1 MNYIHTSQKDSIV
14 TLTLYRG
21 KVNALNEPIVEELH
35 GALKN
40 FADDRNIKSV
50 IITGHGK
57 FFTFGF
63 DIPEFLNYSK
73 KDFVQYLT
81 KFTDLYSFIFLYPK
95 PIIAALNGHTI
106 AGGCMMALACDYR
119 IMVPGNARIALNEI
133 EFGSSVF
140 AGCIEMLRFWVGS
153 RNATT
158 ILYSGAMYSAEA
170 AKDLGL
176 IDKVT
181 TEENLIDAARKAALD
196 LGSKPKNAFK
206 GIKSLLRM
214 SIAEEIKRKEE
225 KSVKEFADIWYS
237 DSTWKNLKKIKIY

>member
-1 MNYIHTSQKDSIV
+1 M
-14 TLTLYRG
+14 
-21 KVNALNEPIVEELH
+21 H

-40 FADDRNIKSV
+40 FADDKNIKSV

-73 KDFVQYLT
+73 EDFVRYLK
-81 KFTDLYSFIFLYPK
+81 KFTDLYTYIFLYPK

-119 IMVPGNARIALNEI
+119 IMVSGKAKIALNEI

-140 AGCIEMLRFWVGS
+140 AGCVEMLRFCVGN

-158 ILYSGAMYSAEA
+158 ILYSGAMYSAEE

-176 IDKVT
+176 MDKVT

-196 LGSKPKNAFK
+196 LGSKPKNAFN

-214 SIAEEIKRKEE
+214 SVAEEMKRKE
-225 KSVKEFADIWYS
+225 KDYIKKFVDIWYS
-237 DSTWKNLKKIKIY
+237 ESTWEYLKKIKIY